1 MTYERIAK
9 LFNYLYPTEQ
19 IRSFCCNDLYQ
30 ELLNILSPKIC
41 ISSKNLKSNV
51 RKENLDVARG
61 VIFNFINSNEYYKN
75 RFIELSLERDEMKI
89 VENILLGY
97 VFYLYC
103 SYSKY
108 SRADIFRDKKSIL
121 YCPISILDIL

>member
-1 MTYERIAK
+1 MTCERIAK

-30 ELLNILSPKIC
+30 ELLNILFPKI
-41 ISSKNLKSNV
+41 
-51 RKENLDVARG
+51 
-61 VIFNFINSNEYYKN
+61 
-75 RFIELSLERDEMKI
+75 
-89 VENILLGY
+89 GY